1 MIDRPMP
8 SVKHSPTEKLSGN
21 NRFACVGSD
30 PQKWAAA
37 EKFQPT
43 SKSSAHLNAQGI
55 SNAEKHSGQR
65 SPPISA
71 KSYTSKLAVGN
82 SDGTILIRPDQYNG
96 NDLRVDYPYA
106 KFFVIKSIGEADVHK
121 SIKYGVWSSS
131 SSGNSKLDCAYRDAD
146 KIARRN
152 NTKCPVY
159 LFFSVSSSSSYTS
172 IFSKC
177 CFVLKVQIIKS
188 VTLFI
193 R

>member
-8 SVKHSPTEKLSGN
+8 TVKHLPAAKLSGN
-21 NRFACVGSD
+21 NHFACVGSD

-43 SKSSAHLNAQGI
+43 SKPSGHLNAHAI
-55 SNAEKHSGQR
+55 V
-65 SPPISA
+65 A
-71 KSYTSKLAVGN
+71 KSYTSKLAVAN
-82 SDGTILIRPDQYNG
+82 SDGTILIRPEQYNG
-96 NDLRVDYPYA
+96 SDVRVDYPYA

-131 SSGNSKLDCAYRDAD
+131 SSGNGKLDCAFRDAD

-172 IFSKC
+172 IL
-177 CFVLKVQIIKS
+177 LKI
-188 VTLFI
+188 LFCAESSDY
-193 R
+193 